1 MKLKDSELKAILAEV
16 QADLDKSLDLEVK
29 KLSKAAGEDEMPAEE
44 PEMSAAPAEE
54 TPGEDHAPA
63 EETPGEEAS
72 APADEAP
79 MGDEPPADEASAP
92 ADAAPE
98 DPAAADGAEGAM
110 SPEELEAEYAKL
122 DPETL
127 KMHYLAAKAALFA
140 AMGGGAGG
148 APEASAPAAP
158 PAAPPAAGPGMEAS
172 APPPAMK
179 SEKAD
184 ASLSKAEKAELET
197 LREQVKLQE
206 RLFDLLNAP
215 ARKAV
220 TTADFVAKSE
230 EKAEQRVLSKSE
242 VAAKLKTVTADAK
255 LAKSDRELVNGY
267 MLGTVSIEKIEHLLK

>member
-63 EETPGEEAS
+63 EETPGEEHS

-92 ADAAPE
+92 ADPAAE

-110 SPEELEAEYAKL
+110 SPEELEAEYSKL

-172 APPPAMK
+172 APAPAMK
-179 SEKAD
+179 SEKND

-206 RLFDLLNAP
+206 KLFDLLNAP

-220 TTADFVAKSE
+220 TAVDFVAKSE
-230 EKAEQRVLSKSE
+230 EKADKRVLSKSE
-242 VAAKLKTVTADAK
+242 VASKLKTVTADAK
-255 LAKSDRELVNGY
+255 LSKSDRELVNGY
-267 MLGTVSIEKIEHLLK
+267 VLGTVSIDKIEHLLK

>member
-44 PEMSAAPAEE
+44 PEMSAGPAEE
-54 TPGEDHAPA
+54 TPGEDHAPG
-63 EETPGEEAS
+63 EETPGEEMS

-79 MGDEPPADEASAP
+79 MGDEASAAPEASADEAAP
-92 ADAAPE
+92 AD
-98 DPAAADGAEGAM
+98 PAAEGAEGAM
-110 SPEELEAEYAKL
+110 SPEELEAEYSKL

-158 PAAPPAAGPGMEAS
+158 PAAPPAPGGMEAS

-179 SEKAD
+179 SEKGT
-184 ASLSKAEKAELET
+184 ASLSKAEKAELDS

-220 TTADFVAKSE
+220 TAVDFVAKSE
-230 EKAEQRVLSKSE
+230 EKAEKRVLSKSE

-267 MLGTVSIEKIEHLLK
+267 VLGTVSIDKIEHLLK